1 MSRATTVYVAMLI
14 LCAGGLWG
22 IVRIGGRLRAPP
34 SLAGTW
40 DIDPPATPATATGL
54 GASMT
59 VEQSGRFVQVRFASG
74 RTLDLKLDDGPPAG
88 PDPTVTLAGGGWRWS
103 GPLTDGGRTM
113 AVRLDGPEPCT
124 FTARVRGDT
133 QPGHDSRAH

>member
-1 MSRATTVYVAMLI
+1 MSRATTVYVAVLV

-22 IVRIGGRLRAPP
+22 IARVGSRLRAPP

-40 DIDPPATPATATGL
+40 DIDPPAAAGL
-54 GASMT
+54 GESMT
-59 VEQSGRFVQVRFASG
+59 IEQSGRFVQVRFASG
-74 RTLDLKLDDGPPAG
+74 RALDLKLVDGPSGGA
-88 PDPTVTLAGGGWRWS
+88 DPTVNLAGGGWHWS

-113 AVRLDGPEPCT
+113 AVRLDGAEPCS

-133 QPGHDSRAH
+133 QPGHGPRAH